1 MLRGRLGLETAR
13 IPHAD
18 RHGLLWLSR
27 GALTVRDGTLRFERQ
42 QGPDAD
48 SGLEEGEYGIP
59 FQSLSMILLGPG
71 STVSHDAL
79 RLMARHGTALVAVG
93 EDGVRCYTA
102 PPLMPDSSDIARRQM
117 RAWGDPNGGRITIAR
132 KMYALRLGE
141 VLPQQDIAALRGVEG
156 ARMRRTYTLVAQ
168 RYGIEWKR
176 RRYDRA
182 DPLWADIPNQ
192 AINHASVAV
201 TSAAVVAVTATGAIP
216 QLGFIHEHSGEAFAL
231 DIADLFRDTVLLP
244 AAFQSAR
251 EVMDHPHLNIER
263 HTRRT
268 TGEMLR
274 KERVISKMIDR
285 IKVLFQ
291 DVPPLEMGPD
301 GPADDCQA
309 ARDLDEEDVYQ
320 TAVEEGTYPG
330 SGGETSQG
338 EGDAP

>member
-42 QGPDAD
+42 AGPDAD
-48 SGLEEGEYGIP
+48 SALDVGEYGIP

-93 EDGVRCYTA
+93 EDGVRRYTA
-102 PPLMPDSSDIARRQM
+102 PPLGPDTSEVARRQM
-117 RAWGDPNGGRITIAR
+117 RAWGDPMGSRIVIAR

-141 VLPQQDIAALRGVEG
+141 VLPHTDIATLRGIEG
-156 ARMRRTYTLVAQ
+156 ARMKRTYQNLAQ
-168 RYGIEWKR
+168 RYGINWR
-176 RRYDRA
+176 GRRYDRA
-182 DPLWADIPNQ
+182 NPLAADIPNQ

-201 TSAAVVAVTATGAIP
+201 TSAAVIAVTALGAIP

-231 DIADLFRDTVLLP
+231 DIADLFRDTILLP
-244 AAFQSAR
+244 AAFQAAGDIAKNPR
-251 EVMDHPHLNIER
+251 LDVER

-268 TGEMLR
+268 TGDLLR
-274 KERVISKMIDR
+274 TERVISKMIDR
-285 IKVLFQ
+285 IKTLLQ
-291 DVPPLEMGPD
+291 DVPPLEGTP
-301 GPADDCQA
+301 GA
-309 ARDLDEEDVYQ
+309 APFWDLE
-320 TAVEEGTYPG
+320 
-330 SGGETSQG
+330 
-338 EGDAP
+338 

>member
-27 GALTVRDGTLRFERQ
+27 GALTVRDGTLRFERNAE
-42 QGPDAD
+42 PD
-48 SGLEEGEYGIP
+48 SGSGLDSGDYGIP

-102 PPLMPDSSDIARRQM
+102 PPLMPDTSDTARRQM
-117 RAWGDPNGGRITIAR
+117 RAWADADGGRITIAK

-141 VLPQQDIAALRGVEG
+141 VLPQQDLLALRGVEG
-156 ARMRRTYTLVAQ
+156 ARMRRTYRLMAQ
-168 RYGIEWKR
+168 RYGIEWR
-176 RRYDRA
+176 NRRYDRT
-182 DPLWADIPNQ
+182 DPDWADLPNQ

-201 TSAAVVAVTATGAIP
+201 TSAAVIAVTATGAIP

-231 DIADLFRDTVLLP
+231 DIADLFRDTILLP

-251 EVMDHPHLNIER
+251 EVMDQPHLEIER

-268 TGEMLR
+268 TGDLLR
-274 KERVISKMIDR
+274 RERVIAKMIDR
-285 IKVLFQ
+285 IKALFQ
-291 DVPPLEMGPD
+291 DVPPLEMGPE
-301 GPADDCQA
+301 GRGSLPV
-309 ARDLDEEDVYQ
+309 DEPVFFEDVADEI
-320 TAVEEGTYPG
+320 T
-330 SGGETSQG
+330 GEMN
-338 EGDAP
+338 E

>member
-27 GALTVRDGTLRFERQ
+27 GALTVRDGTLRFERLE
-42 QGPDAD
+42 GPDKD
-48 SGLEEGEYGIP
+48 SSLEPGEYGIP
-59 FQSLSMILLGPG
+59 FQTLSMILLGPG

-117 RAWGDPNGGRITIAR
+117 RAWADAEGLRLTIAK

-141 VLPQQDIAALRGVEG
+141 VLPQQDISALRGVEG
-156 ARMRRTYTLVAQ
+156 ARMRRTYNLLAQ
-168 RYGIEWKR
+168 RYGIQWKG

-182 DPLWADIPNQ
+182 DPLWADLPNQ

-201 TSAAVVAVTATGAIP
+201 TSAAVVAVTSVGAIP

-231 DIADLFRDTVLLP
+231 DIADLFRDTILLP

-251 EVMDHPHLNIER
+251 EVMDQPRLDIER

-268 TGEMLR
+268 TGKLLR
-274 KERVISKMIDR
+274 RERVISKMIDR
-285 IKVLFQ
+285 VKALFQ
-291 DVPPLEMGPD
+291 DVEPVAGPSA
-301 GPADDCQA
+301 GEEGEPVEPGFLSA
-309 ARDLDEEDVYQ
+309 DEEY
-320 TAVEEGTYPG
+320 EE
-330 SGGETSQG
+330 
-338 EGDAP
+338 

>member
-27 GALTVRDGTLRFERQ
+27 GSLTVRDGTLRFERQ
-42 QGPDAD
+42 AGPDPGSSMEA
-48 SGLEEGEYGIP
+48 GEYGIP
-59 FQSLSMILLGPG
+59 FQTLSMILLGPG

-102 PPLMPDSSDIARRQM
+102 PPLMPDTSEIARKQM
-117 RAWGDPNGGRITIAR
+117 RAWADAEGSRITIAR

-141 VLPQQDIAALRGVEG
+141 VLPHQSIEALRGIEG
-156 ARMRRTYTLVAQ
+156 ARMRRTYQTLAQ
-168 RYGIEWKR
+168 RYGINWR
-176 RRYDRA
+176 GRRYDRT

-201 TSAAVVAVTATGAIP
+201 TSAAVIAVTAIGAIP

-231 DIADLFRDTVLLP
+231 DVADIFRDTVLLP
-244 AAFQSAR
+244 AAFQSAKA
-251 EVMDHPHLNIER
+251 VMDNPELDIER

-268 TGEMLR
+268 TGELLR
-274 KERVISKMIDR
+274 TERVISKMIDR
-285 IKVLFQ
+285 IKAIFDDVVIPEENVS
-291 DVPPLEMGPD
+291 VPPNE
-301 GPADDCQA
+301 
-309 ARDLDEEDVYQ
+309 RDAEQE
-320 TAVEEGTYPG
+320 
-330 SGGETSQG
+330 
-338 EGDAP
+338 

>member
-13 IPHAD
+13 VPHAD

-42 QGPDAD
+42 AGPDED
-48 SGLEEGEYGIP
+48 SSLEAGEYGIP
-59 FQSLSMILLGPG
+59 FQTLSMVLLGPG

-102 PPLMPDSSDIARRQM
+102 PPLAPDTSDIARRQM
-117 RAWGDPNGGRITIAR
+117 HAWGDPAGSRIVIAR

-141 VLPQQDIAALRGVEG
+141 VLPHQSLDALRGIEG
-156 ARMRRTYTLVAQ
+156 ARMRRTYRNLAE
-168 RYGIEWKR
+168 RYRIPWGG

-182 DPLWADIPNQ
+182 NPLRADVPNQ

-201 TSAAVVAVTATGAIP
+201 TSAAVIAVTAVGAIP

-231 DIADLFRDTVLLP
+231 DVADLFRDTVLLP
-244 AAFQSAR
+244 AAFRSAKA
-251 EVMDHPHLNIER
+251 VMDNPNLGIER
-263 HTRRT
+263 YTRRT

-274 KERVISKMIDR
+274 TERVISKMIDR
-285 IKVLFQ
+285 IKALFD
-291 DVPPLEMGPD
+291 DVVVPHPD
-301 GPADDCQA
+301 PES
-309 ARDLDEEDVYQ
+309 LDEWDDDPRSDE
-320 TAVEEGTYPG
+320 
-330 SGGETSQG
+330 
-338 EGDAP
+338 

>member
-27 GALTVRDGTLRFERQ
+27 GALTVRDGTLRFERNAE
-42 QGPDAD
+42 PD
-48 SGLEEGEYGIP
+48 SGSGLDSGDYGIP

-102 PPLMPDSSDIARRQM
+102 PPLMPDTSDTARRQM
-117 RAWGDPNGGRITIAR
+117 RAWADADGGRITIAK

-141 VLPQQDIAALRGVEG
+141 VLPQQDLSALRGVEG
-156 ARMRRTYTLVAQ
+156 ARMRRTYRLMAQ
-168 RYGIEWKR
+168 RYGIEWR
-176 RRYDRA
+176 NRRYDRT
-182 DPLWADIPNQ
+182 DPDWADLPNQ

-201 TSAAVVAVTATGAIP
+201 TSAAVIAVTSTGAIP

-231 DIADLFRDTVLLP
+231 DIADLFRDTILLP

-251 EVMDHPHLNIER
+251 EVMDQPHLEIER

-268 TGEMLR
+268 TGDLLR
-274 KERVISKMIDR
+274 RERVIAKMIDR
-285 IKVLFQ
+285 IKALFQ
-291 DVPPLEMGPD
+291 DVPPLEMDPEDRGSLPV
-301 GPADDCQA
+301 
-309 ARDLDEEDVYQ
+309 DEPVFFEDVADEI
-320 TAVEEGTYPG
+320 T
-330 SGGETSQG
+330 GEMN
-338 EGDAP
+338 E